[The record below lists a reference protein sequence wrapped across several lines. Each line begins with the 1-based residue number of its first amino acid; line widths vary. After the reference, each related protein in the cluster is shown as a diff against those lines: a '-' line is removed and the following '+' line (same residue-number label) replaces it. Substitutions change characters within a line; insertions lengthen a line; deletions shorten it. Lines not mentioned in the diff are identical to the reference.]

1 MGVAIKPMGSN
12 GKIELPMRGRHGY
25 VPELRVTALVTT
37 LSARHRRILSGL
49 SHEDLLWEIPG
60 QPYFT
65 QFNERTG
72 KQTRVRVDILD
83 QMEQLGLIRRHR
95 QSLSAHKLDFW
106 EITPQGREAL
116 SLSSADRKT
125 PTSDRPASASPPDR
139 KSA

>member
-1 MGVAIKPMGSN
+1 
-12 GKIELPMRGRHGY
+12 
-25 VPELRVTALVTT
+25 VPKLRVTVLVTT

-72 KQTRVRVDILD
+72 KQTRVRVDTLE
-83 QMEQLGLIRRHR
+83 QMEQLGLIRRYR
-95 QSLSAHKLDFW
+95 QSLAAHKLDFW
-106 EITPQGREAL
+106 EITVQGREAL
-116 SLSSADRKT
+116 DMFSTDRKT
-125 PTSDRPASASPPDR
+125 ASSDHPASTSRQNR

>member
-1 MGVAIKPMGSN
+1 MPK
-12 GKIELPMRGRHGY
+12 
-25 VPELRVTALVTT
+25 LRVTVLVTT
-37 LSARHRRILSGL
+37 LSARHRRILYGL

-72 KQTRVRVDILD
+72 KQTRVRVDTLE

-95 QSLSAHKLDFW
+95 QSQAAHKLDFW
-106 EITPQGREAL
+106 EITAQGREAL
-116 SLSSADRKT
+116 DMFSTDRKT
-125 PTSDRPASASPPDR
+125 ASSDRPASTSRQNR

>member
-1 MGVAIKPMGSN
+1 MATP
-12 GKIELPMRGRHGY
+12 
-25 VPELRVTALVTT
+25 
-37 LSARHRRILSGL
+37 LSARHKRILTGL

-72 KQTRVRVDILD
+72 KQTRVHIDVLE
-83 QMEQLGLIRRHR
+83 QMEQLGLIRRYR

-106 EITPQGREAL
+106 EITNEGREAVN
-116 SLSSADRKT
+116 LSSADRKT
-125 PTSDRPASASPPDR
+125 AASDRPLAARQSR

>member
-1 MGVAIKPMGSN
+1 MVLRDNCIYAGGSGVPN
-12 GKIELPMRGRHGY
+12 W
-25 VPELRVTALVTT
+25 RVTVLVTT

-72 KQTRVRVDILD
+72 KQSRVRVDTLE
-83 QMEQLGLIRRHR
+83 QMEQLGLIRRYR
-95 QSLSAHKLDFW
+95 QSLAAHKLDFW
-106 EITPQGREAL
+106 EITAQGREVL
-116 SLSSADRKT
+116 NISSADRKT
-125 PTSDRPASASPPDR
+125 PSSDRPASTSPQDR

>member
-1 MGVAIKPMGSN
+1 MVLRYNCIYAGGSGVPK
-12 GKIELPMRGRHGY
+12 
-25 VPELRVTALVTT
+25 LRVTVLVTT

-72 KQTRVRVDILD
+72 KQSRVRVDTLE
-83 QMEQLGLIRRHR
+83 QMEQLGLIRRYR
-95 QSLSAHKLDFW
+95 QSLAAHKLDFW
-106 EITPQGREAL
+106 EITAQGREVL
-116 SLSSADRKT
+116 NISSADRKT
-125 PTSDRPASASPPDR
+125 PSSDRPASTSPQDR

>member
-1 MGVAIKPMGSN
+1 MGFNVKPMGDST
-12 GKIELPMRGRHGY
+12 KIKLPMRWRLGG
-25 VPELRVTALVTT
+25 VPKLMVTALVTT

-49 SHEDLLWEIPG
+49 SHEDLLWEVPG

-72 KQTRVRVDILD
+72 KQTRVRVDTLE

-95 QSLSAHKLDFW
+95 QSLAAHKLDFW
-106 EITPQGREAL
+106 EITAQGREAL
-116 SLSSADRKT
+116 DVFSTDRKT
-125 PTSDRPASASPPDR
+125 ASSDRPASASPQDR

>member
-1 MGVAIKPMGSN
+1 M
-12 GKIELPMRGRHGY
+12 
-25 VPELRVTALVTT
+25 PELGVTVLVTT

-72 KQTRVRVDILD
+72 KQTRVRVDTLE
-83 QMEQLGLIRRHR
+83 QMEELGLIRRHR
-95 QSLSAHKLDFW
+95 QSLSAHRLDFW
-106 EITPQGREAL
+106 EITVQGRDAL
-116 SLSSADRKT
+116 RLFSADCKTPSSA
-125 PTSDRPASASPPDR
+125 RPASTSPQDR

>member
-1 MGVAIKPMGSN
+1 M
-12 GKIELPMRGRHGY
+12 
-25 VPELRVTALVTT
+25 TALVTT

-72 KQTRVRVDILD
+72 KQTRVHVDILE

-95 QSLSAHKLDFW
+95 QSLAAHKLDFW
-106 EITPQGREAL
+106 EITAQGREVL
-116 SLSSADRKT
+116 NIFSADRKT
-125 PTSDRPASASPPDR
+125 ASSDRPAATSPQDR

>member
-1 MGVAIKPMGSN
+1 
-12 GKIELPMRGRHGY
+12 
-25 VPELRVTALVTT
+25 VTVLVTT

-72 KQTRVRVDILD
+72 KQSRVRVDTLE
-83 QMEQLGLIRRHR
+83 QMEQLGLIRRYR
-95 QSLSAHKLDFW
+95 QSLAAHKLDFW
-106 EITPQGREAL
+106 EITAQGREVL
-116 SLSSADRKT
+116 NISSADRKT
-125 PTSDRPASASPPDR
+125 PSSDRPASTSPQDR

>member
-1 MGVAIKPMGSN
+1 MPKLGVT
-12 GKIELPMRGRHGY
+12 
-25 VPELRVTALVTT
+25 VLVTT

-72 KQTRVRVDILD
+72 KQSRVHVDTLE
-83 QMEQLGLIRRHR
+83 QMEELGLIRRYR

-106 EITPQGREAL
+106 EITAQGREAL
-116 SLSSADRKT
+116 TVSSADRKT
-125 PTSDRPASASPPDR
+125 PSSDRPATASRRDR

>member
-1 MGVAIKPMGSN
+1 MGSST
-12 GKIELPMRGRHGY
+12 KIQLLIRRGLGC
-25 VPELRVTALVTT
+25 VPKLRETALVTT

-72 KQTRVRVDILD
+72 KQTRVRIDTLE
-83 QMEQLGLIRRHR
+83 QLEQLGLIRRQR
-95 QSLSAHKLDFW
+95 QSLAAHKLDFW
-106 EITPQGREAL
+106 EITAQGREAL
-116 SLSSADRKT
+116 DVFSTDRKT
-125 PTSDRPASASPPDR
+125 PSSDRPASPQDR

>member
-1 MGVAIKPMGSN
+1 MGFDITPMGVGA
-12 GKIELPMRGRHGY
+12 KIQLHLHRKARC
-25 VPELRVTALVTT
+25 VPKLRVIVLATT

-72 KQTRVRVDILD
+72 KQTRVRVDTLEE
-83 QMEQLGLIRRHR
+83 MEQLGLIRRYR

-106 EITPQGREAL
+106 EITVQGREAL
-116 SLSSADRKT
+116 SLCSADRKT
-125 PTSDRPASASPPDR
+125 PASDRPAATSARHR

>member
-1 MGVAIKPMGSN
+1 VA
-12 GKIELPMRGRHGY
+12 ELKLT
-25 VPELRVTALVTT
+25 VLVTT

-72 KQTRVRVDILD
+72 KQTRVRIDTLE
-83 QMEQLGLIRRHR
+83 QMEQLGLIRRCR
-95 QSLSAHKLDFW
+95 QSLAAHKLDFW

-125 PTSDRPASASPPDR
+125 ASSDRPASTSPRDR

>member
-1 MGVAIKPMGSN
+1 VA
-12 GKIELPMRGRHGY
+12 EL
-25 VPELRVTALVTT
+25 VVIVLVTS

-72 KQTRVRVDILD
+72 KQSRVRVDTLD
-83 QMEQLGLIRRHR
+83 QMEQLGLIRRQR

-116 SLSSADRKT
+116 SVLSADRKT
-125 PTSDRPASASPPDR
+125 PASDRPAVAAPQDR

>member
-1 MGVAIKPMGSN
+1 
-12 GKIELPMRGRHGY
+12 
-25 VPELRVTALVTT
+25 VPKLRVTVLVTT

-72 KQTRVRVDILD
+72 KQSRVRVDTLE
-83 QMEQLGLIRRHR
+83 QMEELGLIRRHR

-106 EITPQGREAL
+106 EITAQGREAL
-116 SLSSADRKT
+116 DVFSTDRKT
-125 PTSDRPASASPPDR
+125 PSSDRPASPQDR

>member
-1 MGVAIKPMGSN
+1 
-12 GKIELPMRGRHGY
+12 
-25 VPELRVTALVTT
+25 VPKLRVTVLVTT

-72 KQTRVRVDILD
+72 KQTRVRIDTLD
-83 QMEQLGLIRRHR
+83 QMEQLGLIRRQR

-106 EITPQGREAL
+106 EITAQGREAL
-116 SLSSADRKT
+116 SVSSADRKT
-125 PTSDRPASASPPDR
+125 ASSDRPASTSPQDR

>member
-1 MGVAIKPMGSN
+1 MPK
-12 GKIELPMRGRHGY
+12 
-25 VPELRVTALVTT
+25 LRVTVLVTT

-72 KQTRVRVDILD
+72 KQTRVRVDTLE

-106 EITPQGREAL
+106 EITAQGREAL
-116 SLSSADRKT
+116 SVFSSDRKT
-125 PTSDRPASASPPDR
+125 ASSDRPAAAPPQDR

>member
-1 MGVAIKPMGSN
+1 MGVN
-12 GKIELPMRGRHGY
+12 GKISTPIRRRLRY
-25 VPELRVTALVTT
+25 VPKLRVTVLVTT

-72 KQTRVRVDILD
+72 KQSRVRVDTLE
-83 QMEQLGLIRRHR
+83 QMEELGLIRRHR

-106 EITPQGREAL
+106 EITAQGREAL
-116 SLSSADRKT
+116 SLLSADRKT
-125 PTSDRPASASPPDR
+125 PLSDRPAAAAPQDR

>member
-1 MGVAIKPMGSN
+1 
-12 GKIELPMRGRHGY
+12 
-25 VPELRVTALVTT
+25 LVTT

-72 KQTRVRVDILD
+72 KQSRVHVDTLV
-83 QMEQLGLIRRHR
+83 QMEELGLIRRCR
-95 QSLSAHKLDFW
+95 QSLAAHKLDFW
-106 EITPQGREAL
+106 EITAQGREAL
-116 SLSSADRKT
+116 TVLSADRKT
-125 PTSDRPASASPPDR
+125 PSSDRPSSASPRDR

>member
-1 MGVAIKPMGSN
+1 MVLRYNCIYAGGS
-12 GKIELPMRGRHGY
+12 G
-25 VPELRVTALVTT
+25 VPELRVTVLVTT

-72 KQTRVRVDILD
+72 KQSRVRVDTLE
-83 QMEQLGLIRRHR
+83 QMEQLGLIRRYR
-95 QSLSAHKLDFW
+95 QSLAAHKLDFW
-106 EITPQGREAL
+106 EITAQGREVL
-116 SLSSADRKT
+116 NISSADRKT
-125 PTSDRPASASPPDR
+125 PSSDRPASTSPQDR

>member
-1 MGVAIKPMGSN
+1 MGFNIKPMGY
-12 GKIELPMRGRHGY
+12 GTKIHLHIRWRLGC
-25 VPELRVTALVTT
+25 VPELRVTVLVTT

-72 KQTRVRVDILD
+72 KQARVRIDTLE
-83 QMEQLGLIRRHR
+83 QMEQLGLIRRYR
-95 QSLSAHKLDFW
+95 QSLAAHKLDFW
-106 EITPQGREAL
+106 EITAQGREAL
-116 SLSSADRKT
+116 NLSSADRKT
-125 PTSDRPASASPPDR
+125 PTSDRPASASPQDR